1 MPAPFEMG
9 VRITSSNK
17 GYIVEVTLD
26 AKDSTNPIHITKKKT
41 YADLNDFSDLRQ
53 EAINEYNRKV
63 SELQ

>member
-1 MPAPFEMG
+1 MPAPFETG
-9 VRITSSNK
+9 VRITSTNK
-17 GYIVEVTLD
+17 GYGVTITLD

-53 EAINEYNRKV
+53 EAIDEYNRKV